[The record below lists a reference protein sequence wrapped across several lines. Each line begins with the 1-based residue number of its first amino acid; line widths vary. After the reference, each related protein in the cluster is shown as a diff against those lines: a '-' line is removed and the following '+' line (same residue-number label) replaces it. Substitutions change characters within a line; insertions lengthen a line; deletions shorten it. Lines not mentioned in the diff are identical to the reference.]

1 MSHYRNAL
9 SPENLHLLATV
20 ASEGS
25 LAAAARQLGLV
36 PSALTYRLRQMEEQ
50 LDVLLVDRSS
60 RRAQLTPAGHALKDA
75 SAHLLTELESVAL
88 RVKRVATGWEAQLVI
103 VADDVINKT
112 PLLELLDAFYQLGA
126 PTRIKLQVET
136 LSGTT
141 ESLTSGVSDLALG
154 IMSETAQF
162 AGIRH
167 APLGDVPFVFAV
179 AKHHPLANAPE
190 PLTDAQRAPHRVI
203 SVADSGVGGS
213 AISVGILAGQDT
225 LAVPSMALKLAAQLA
240 GLGCGYLPE
249 PLARPHIASGALV
262 AKAVEQPARVA
273 RVAYAWRAGASGQTG
288 RALQWWL
295 DQLKHPTTRAAL
307 SGG

>member
-1 MSHYRNAL
+1 M
-9 SPENLHLLATV
+9 
-20 ASEGS
+20 
-25 LAAAARQLGLV
+25 
-36 PSALTYRLRQMEEQ
+36 
-50 LDVLLVDRSS
+50 
-60 RRAQLTPAGHALKDA
+60 
-75 SAHLLTELESVAL
+75 
-88 RVKRVATGWEAQLVI
+88 ATGWEAQLVI

-179 AKHHPLANAPE
+179 AKHHPLADAPE
-190 PLTDAQRAPHRVI
+190 PLTDAQRAPYRVV
-203 SVADSGVGGS
+203 SVADSGAGGS

-262 AKAVEQPARVA
+262 AKAVEQPARIA
-273 RVAYAWRAGASGQTG
+273 RVAYAWRAASNGQTG

-295 DQLKHPTTRAAL
+295 DQLKHPATRAAL